1 MQQCIMKSQ
10 SWKFMDNT
18 KTQELKY
25 FDNGTLI
32 HLQIMEM
39 YIKSYFIA
47 RKGFTAGVTFNTCF
61 GEICAPMI

>member
-1 MQQCIMKSQ
+1 MQQCIKVTELE
-10 SWKFMDNT
+10 FMDNT

-47 RKGFTAGVTFNTCF
+47 RKGFPAGVTFNTCF
-61 GEICAPMI
+61 GEICTPMI

>member
-1 MQQCIMKSQ
+1 
-10 SWKFMDNT
+10 MDNT

-25 FDNGTLI
+25 FDNGTSI

-61 GEICAPMI
+61 GEICTPMI